1 MFFISKKI
9 IRKNIIM
16 NYLFKKHS
24 EKLVGYLFIL
34 PALLIVGLFGIFPV
48 FFAMYMSVH
57 KWKVFKGRFLG
68 LENYDRILGSISAFW
83 LYVLGLLL
91 LIFSYWIW
99 SEFKDRFKNKFYILI
114 SALVVLI
121 IGIYLININWGIML
135 REGDEDYLKALI
147 YTLYY
152 SFFTITSQVFL
163 GLIIAFALY
172 QKLAG
177 KQFFQMILLFP
188 YITPAVMGAA
198 VFFLIFGKAD
208 NSILN
213 QMIGIFGFEP
223 QMWLFDKRPITE
235 IIFGVK
241 IEGIL
246 AGPSLALVS
255 AIIYGNWAYTGYYAI
270 ILLAG
275 LSIIPSDLYEAAKVE
290 GASRWQTFINITV
303 PLLMPIIFFLMIT
316 GFINTFQAF
325 NSIFVMQTSSAGD
338 TMDVVTIEIFD
349 HFWGRVKWGYA
360 AAEGI
365 VLFVLLNVLAIS
377 QYVIFRKRI
386 NYD

>member
-1 MFFISKKI
+1 MMNFY
-9 IRKNIIM
+9 RKN
-16 NYLFKKHS
+16 S
-24 EKLVGYLFIL
+24 EKLIGYTFII
-34 PALLIVGLFGIFPV
+34 PSVLIISLFGVFPV
-48 FFAMYMSVH
+48 FFGMYMSVH

-68 LENYDRILGSISAFW
+68 FENYERILGSLSAFW
-83 LYVLGLLL
+83 FFVIGLLF
-91 LIFSYWIW
+91 LILSYWVW
-99 SEFKDRFKNKFYILI
+99 SEFKDKFKNKLYVLI
-114 SALVVLI
+114 SSVLILI
-121 IGIYLININWGIML
+121 IGIYLINSNWGIMIS
-135 REGDEDYLKALI
+135 EGDDDYLYSLI

-152 SFFTITSQVFL
+152 SLFTIIFEVGL
-163 GLIIAFALY
+163 GLVIAFALY

-198 VFFLIFGKAD
+198 VFFLIFGKAET
-208 NSILN
+208 SFLN
-213 QMIGIFGFEP
+213 QFVGLFGIEP
-223 QMWLFDKRPITE
+223 QLWLFDKRPITE
-235 IIFGVK
+235 ILFSVK
-241 IEGIL
+241 IEGL
-246 AGPSLALVS
+246 FAGPSLALTS
-255 AIIYGNWAYTGYYAI
+255 SIFYGIWSYTGYYAI

-290 GASRWQTFINITV
+290 GASRWQTFVKITI
-303 PLLMPIIFFLMIT
+303 PLLMPIIFFLMLT

-349 HFWGRVKWGYA
+349 HFWGRVKYGYA
-360 AAEGI
+360 AAEGVI
-365 VLFVLLNVLAIS
+365 LFILLNVLAIS

>member
-1 MFFISKKI
+1 M
-9 IRKNIIM
+9 M
-16 NYLFKKHS
+16 NFYKKHS
-24 EKLVGYLFIL
+24 EKLIGYTFIT
-34 PALLIVGLFGIFPV
+34 PAVLIISLFGVFPV
-48 FFAMYMSVH
+48 FFGMYMSVH

-68 LENYDRILGSISAFW
+68 FENYERILGSISAFW
-83 LYVLGLLL
+83 FFVIGLLF
-91 LIFSYWIW
+91 LILSYWVW
-99 SEFKDRFKNKFYILI
+99 SEFKDKFKNKLYVLI
-114 SALVVLI
+114 SSVLI
-121 IGIYLININWGIML
+121 LTIGIYLININWGIMIS
-135 REGDEDYLKALI
+135 EGDDDYLYSLI

-152 SFFTITSQVFL
+152 SLFTIIFEVGL
-163 GLIIAFALY
+163 GLVIAFALY

-198 VFFLIFGKAD
+198 VFFLIFGKAET
-208 NSILN
+208 SFLN
-213 QMIGIFGFEP
+213 QFVGLFGIEP
-223 QMWLFDKRPITE
+223 QLWLFDKRPITE
-235 IIFGVK
+235 VLFGVK
-241 IEGIL
+241 IDGL
-246 AGPSLALVS
+246 FAGPSLALTS
-255 AIIYGNWAYTGYYAI
+255 SIFYGIWSYTGYYAI

-290 GASRWQTFINITV
+290 GASRWQTFVKITI
-303 PLLMPIIFFLMIT
+303 PLLMPIIFFLMLT

-349 HFWGRVKWGYA
+349 HFWGRVKYGYA
-360 AAEGI
+360 AAEGVI
-365 VLFVLLNVLAIS
+365 LFILLNVLAIS